1 MIRPCLLLALSV
13 LLASALRGDASGA
26 GSVPT
31 TAEKPVLNVMAFGVV
46 GDGTTLNTAAI
57 QQAIDTCS
65 GSGGGTLTFPA
76 GRYLTGTVRLKDG
89 VTLHLEEQAVL
100 LGSTRAADYL
110 NPDPF
115 MAGDGVPLG
124 HALIVALDARHVGLE
139 GKGRIEGQGRALKAA
154 QTPYVVRP
162 FLIRWVRCTDV
173 TVKDL
178 HLADPGAWTLNF
190 FQSRDATVERVTIR
204 TRDSGLVNNDGIDLD
219 SCERIRIRDCD
230 IESGDDALCLKA
242 TSSLPCRDI
251 TASGCTLST
260 HCNAI
265 KLGTES
271 LGDFER
277 IRVEDCRLR
286 AIGMAGIAL
295 YAVDGGHL
303 HDVVVSDITMDGV
316 AVPVS
321 VRLGARLKTFRAGD
335 QAKPPG
341 TLRDVTIRNV
351 RATGARQIG
360 ILVNGIPGHPVENL
374 TLDNLTLEMSG
385 GGTEADAAVQLP
397 ENEAAYPECSMFGRV
412 LPAHGLYLRHVAGV
426 TLRDV
431 RTSVARPDARPAHVF
446 IDVEGI
452 TPASFIAD
460 SSNSA
465 ASTAVSPD
473 QGLGRHPFL
482 YAGEWDHRKPDQP
495 LFLVRD
501 GKVAWSYSIPIK
513 DAAGTLQEWG
523 DATLLSNG
531 NVLFARKTG
540 AGLVTPEKKLL
551 WNYDAPPGTEI
562 HVVQPL
568 GLDRVLLVQNGSP
581 AKLFIIEIATGKVVK
596 ELALPTPHPG
606 KPHLQ
611 FRRVRLTRAGTFLAA
626 HLDADKVVEYDRDGH
641 ELWSF
646 ATPGPWTAVRL
657 KNGNTLIT
665 SYPSSLLEVNPKGEV
680 VWSFD
685 QKDASGIRFFIF
697 QEASRLANGNTLV
710 SNWCPVHLKNP
721 ADWPSSVQVLEITP
735 DKKIVWALR
744 SWDEPA
750 DLGPASAVQLL
761 DEPGVPEAGDL
772 QR

>member
-1 MIRPCLLLALSV
+1 MFPLRLLLAVSAGFLV
-13 LLASALRGDASGA
+13 PALRGDVSGT
-26 GSVPT
+26 GPVPT
-31 TAEKPVLNVMAFGVV
+31 AAEKPALSVTAFGVV
-46 GDGTTLNTAAI
+46 GDGATLNTAAL

-65 GSGGGTLTFPA
+65 GRGGGTLTFPP
-76 GRYLTGTVRLKDG
+76 GRYLTGTIRLKDG
-89 VTLHLEEQAVL
+89 VTLHLDEQAVL

-154 QTPYVVRP
+154 QNPYVVRP

-178 HLADPGAWTLNF
+178 HLSDPGAWTLNF

-242 TSSLPCRDI
+242 TSPLPCRDI
-251 TASGCTLST
+251 IASGCTLST
-260 HCNAI
+260 RCNAI

-277 IRVEDCRLR
+277 IRVEACRLR
-286 AIGMAGIAL
+286 DIGMAGIAL

-303 HDVVVSDITMDGV
+303 HDVVVSDIAMDGV

-335 QAKPPG
+335 QAKLPG
-341 TLRDVTIRNV
+341 ALRDVTIRNV
-351 RATGARQIG
+351 RATGVRQIG

-374 TLDNLTLEMSG
+374 TLDNLALEMSG
-385 GGTEADAAVQLP
+385 GGTDVDAAVQLP
-397 ENEAAYPECSMFGRV
+397 EKEAAYPECTMFGRV
-412 LPAHGLYLRHVAGV
+412 TPAHGLYLRHVAGV

-431 RTSVARPDARPAHVF
+431 HTSVVSPDARPATVF
-446 IDVEGI
+446 VDVQGF
-452 TPASFIAD
+452 TPAS
-460 SSNSA
+460 
-465 ASTAVSPD
+465 TAEPPD
-473 QGLGRHPFL
+473 HGLGRHPFL
-482 YAGEWDHRKPDQP
+482 YAGEWDHRKPDQT

-501 GKVAWSYSIPIK
+501 GKIAWSYSIPIK
-513 DAAGTLQEWG
+513 DAAGVLQEWG

-540 AGLVTPEKKLL
+540 AGLVTPEKKLI
-551 WNYDAPPGTEI
+551 WNYDAPPGTEV
-562 HVVQPL
+562 HVAQPL
-568 GLDRVLLVQNGSP
+568 GLDRVLLVQNGAP
-581 AKLFIIEIATGKVVK
+581 AKLFILEIATGKIVK

-606 KPHLQ
+606 KSHLQ
-611 FRRVRLTRAGTFLAA
+611 FRRVRLTREGTILAA
-626 HLDADKVVEYDRDGH
+626 HLDADKVVEYDQDGRV
-641 ELWSF
+641 LWSY

-657 KNGNTLIT
+657 KNGDTLIT

-680 VWSFD
+680 VWSFS
-685 QKDASGIRFFIF
+685 QKDAPETRFFIF

-744 SWDEPA
+744 AWDEPA